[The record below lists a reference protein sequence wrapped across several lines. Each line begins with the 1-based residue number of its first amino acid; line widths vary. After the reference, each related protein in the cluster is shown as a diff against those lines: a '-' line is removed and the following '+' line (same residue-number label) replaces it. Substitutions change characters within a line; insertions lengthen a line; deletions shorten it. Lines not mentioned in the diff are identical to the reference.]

1 MKLMSSKKNL
11 LMWLTFNKTK
21 FFFNNIEPKICIKRI
36 LGDTKDGQVG
46 AEEIPKPVHLRFG
59 PWTLIASIAHLI
71 DNVSHKSS
79 LLSQDVREG
88 WVNGRFRKGNII
100 AIAVGTRRTSIIPI
114 SPRAQHH
121 SVMNKTVSDREI
133 KDREGYS
140 KERWK
145 DNV

>member
-11 LMWLTFNKTK
+11 LMCLTFNKTK

-71 DNVSHKSS
+71 DDVRHKSS

-88 WVNGRFRKGNII
+88 WVNGRVRKGNIVVVVV
-100 AIAVGTRRTSIIPI
+100 ATRTTSTIPI
-114 SPRAQHH
+114 SFLTQHYPI
-121 SVMNKTVSDREI
+121 NKQN
-133 KDREGYS
+133 G
-140 KERWK
+140 
-145 DNV
+145 